1 MAPTQ
6 SEELL
11 DFFKALADAN
21 RLKIVGLLAQREQTV
36 SELADQLGVGVS
48 TVSHHLQMLL
58 HFGLVTNRADGHY
71 YVYSLETQHIREMA
85 QRLLPP
91 DEALH
96 RLSEPVDGDAFEKK
110 VLSTFV
116 DSEGC
121 IKTFPAQEKKF
132 IILLHYVSKAF
143 EPGLRYPEKQ
153 VNEILLRFNKDTA
166 SLRRGMIEYHIMDR
180 QGGGGDYWLV

>member
-1 MAPTQ
+1 MTPTQ

-21 RLKIVGLLAQREQTV
+21 RLKIVGMLAQRDQTV

-58 HFGLVTNRADGHY
+58 HFGLVTNRADGHHI
-71 YVYSLETQHIREMA
+71 VYSLETQHIREMA
-85 QRLLPP
+85 QRLLP

-116 DSEGC
+116 DSEGR
-121 IKTFPAQEKKF
+121 IKAFPAQEKKF
-132 IILLHYVSKAF
+132 IILLHHVSKAF
-143 EPGLRYPEKQ
+143 DPGTRYTEKQ
-153 VNEILLRFNKDTA
+153 INEILLRFNEDTA
-166 SLRRGMIEYHIMDR
+166 SLRRGMIENHIMDR
-180 QGGGGDYWLV
+180 KGGGGEYWLV